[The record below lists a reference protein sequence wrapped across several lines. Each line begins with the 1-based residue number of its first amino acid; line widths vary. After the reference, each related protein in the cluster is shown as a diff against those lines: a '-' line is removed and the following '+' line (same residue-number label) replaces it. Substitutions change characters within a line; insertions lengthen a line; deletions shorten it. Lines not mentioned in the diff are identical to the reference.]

1 MKKVSVP
8 VLIFMMFQSAS
19 CMTNAEFGRASSALA
34 EGDKYEVL
42 YHALKNPKAKE
53 QNTKTAARIKAAV
66 FLFFIF

>member
-42 YHALKNPKAKE
+42 YRVAPSTYGEHFTTLNNAE
-53 QNTKTAARIKAAV
+53 IAV
-66 FLFFIF
+66 TPEG